1 MAAAA
6 EPQPASLPLPG
17 GKLGATVK
25 VHPITTGTLMY
36 PVDALIST
44 GGRLAALHSLGFR
57 SERVEI
63 PIPCFLLEHPTAGAF
78 LVDTGHHASMAVDPK
93 GSYGPLLGRA
103 VASHIRMGEGD
114 ALPDQIRKRGVEP
127 ADIKLVVMTH
137 MHLDHASGV
146 SQFPGATFIVTG
158 REWEAA
164 TDGPGL
170 KGGYIRRQFDHA
182 FDWRTIGFDSDDVSS
197 YKSFGRTLDLFGDGS
212 VRLAYTPGHTLG
224 HMSLVVRTA
233 GPEFLIAGDAA
244 YTMRTIKESTMP
256 YGPQDE
262 HEFRRSLKEVQRY
275 LEQTPDA
282 AVCPGHDLAA
292 FRALKPLY

>member
-1 MAAAA
+1 MYS
-6 EPQPASLPLPG
+6 E
-17 GKLGATVK
+17 GALFT
-25 VHPITTGTLMY
+25 
-36 PVDALIST
+36 T
-44 GGRLAALHSLGFR
+44 GGRLAFLHFLGFR

-63 PIPCFLLEHPTAGAF
+63 PIPCFLLEHPTAGPF

-93 GSYGPLLGRA
+93 GSYGPILGRA
-103 VASHIRMGEGD
+103 AGPHIRMGKGD
-114 ALPDQIRKRGVEP
+114 ALPDQIRARGVDP
-127 ADIKLVVMTH
+127 RDVKLVVMTH

-146 SQFPGATFIVTG
+146 SQFPDATFVVTA

-164 TDGPGL
+164 TEGSGIRN
-170 KGGYIRRQFDHA
+170 GYIPRQFDHA
-182 FDWRTIGFDSDDVSS
+182 FDWRTINFDGDEVSS

-233 GPEFLIAGDAA
+233 DGEFLIVGDAA
-244 YTMRTIKESTMP
+244 YAMRTIRESAMP
-256 YGPQDE
+256 YGPHDE

-292 FRALKPLY
+292 FRALKPVY

>member
-1 MAAAA
+1 VAAAA

-17 GKLGATVK
+17 GKDGAVVR
-25 VHPITTGTLMY
+25 VHPITTGTVMY
-36 PVDALIST
+36 PLGALFTS
-44 GGRLAALHSLGFR
+44 GGRLAFLRFLGVG

-63 PIPCFLLEHPTAGAF
+63 PIPCFLLEHPTAGPF

-93 GSYGPLLGRA
+93 GSYGPILGRA
-103 VASHIRMGEGD
+103 VGPHIRMGEGD
-114 ALPDQIRKRGVEP
+114 AMPDQIRARGVDP
-127 ADIKLVVMTH
+127 RDIKLVVMTH

-146 SQFPGATFIVTG
+146 AQFPDATFIVTA

-164 TDGPGL
+164 TNGPGIR
-170 KGGYIRRQFDHA
+170 GGYIPRQFDHA
-182 FDWRTIGFDSDDVSS
+182 FDWRTIDFDGDEVSS

-224 HMSLVVRTA
+224 HMSVVVRTA
-233 GPEFLIAGDAA
+233 GPEFLIAGDSA
-244 YTMRTIKESTMP
+244 YAMRTIKESAMP
-256 YGPQDE
+256 YGPADE

-282 AVCPGHDLAA
+282 AVCPGHDLEA
-292 FRALKPLY
+292 FRALKAVY